1 MAFEPVVLGVGG
13 FAYIA
18 PVGTVAPTTPF
29 DTWGTGWVDLADVD
43 ENGLTESLG
52 EERTQVMKW
61 GSNTPARS
69 QVKSRV
75 TTYKIVL
82 INITAAALGLYY
94 SVPVADMTS
103 SGSGPTQF
111 LSFSDPDTTAPYE
124 MALGLDVLDGDRHL
138 RFIAA
143 RAEVTTKADLVYK
156 NDTPVGFDLTFTA
169 LDAPGGAAAIQRMYG
184 GVPLPS

>member
-1 MAFEPVVLGVGG
+1 MAIEPVMLGVGG

-18 PVGTVAPTTPF
+18 PVGTTAPTTPF
-29 DTWGTGWVDLADVD
+29 DDWPTGWVDLADVD

-52 EERTQVMKW
+52 EDRTQVMKW
-61 GSNTPARS
+61 GSNRPARS

-75 TTYKIVL
+75 STYKITL
-82 INITAAALGLYY
+82 INITANALALYY

-138 RFIAA
+138 RFVTA
-143 RAEVTTKADLVYK
+143 RAEVTAKGDLVYK
-156 NDTPVGFDLTFTA
+156 GDVPVGFDLTFTA
-169 LDAPGGAAAIQRMYG
+169 LEAPGGATSIQRMYG
-184 GVPLPS
+184 GVALPA

>member
-1 MAFEPVVLGVGG
+1 MAIEPVMLGVGG

-18 PVGTVAPTTPF
+18 PVGTTAPTDPF
-29 DTWGTGWVDLADVD
+29 ASWGAGWTNLADVD

-52 EERTQVMKW
+52 EERTQIMKW

-103 SGSGPTQF
+103 SGSGDTQF

-138 RFIAA
+138 RFIGA
-143 RAEVTTKADLVYK
+143 RAEVTAKGDLVYK
-156 NDTPVGFDLTFTA
+156 NDVPVGFDLTFTA
-169 LDAPGGAAAIQRMYG
+169 LTAPGGAASIQRMYG
-184 GVPLPS
+184 GVALPA